1 MNRTSQAAQPVA
13 TSLPGEGSDSVRLT
27 FDGRTATA
35 RRGQTVLEVAREHGW
50 YVPSLCYHP
59 KVGQAGLCRVCVAE
73 VDGTDG
79 LQTTCTLPVRDS
91 MVVRTDTALVL
102 EARRMNVDLLLSA
115 GVHDCLACEA
125 TGRCE
130 LQDAAYRLGI
140 ERPSFPLAGERL
152 PIDTSSE
159 FIVRDPNKCIHCH
172 RCIRGCNNLVVNE
185 VLDMGHRGDRSI
197 VICDTDLPMGQSS
210 CVHCGEC
217 VQLCPTGALIEKKAV
232 AMGRP
237 WELDRVRTTCPYCG
251 VGCQVEVHVDRSANR
266 IVRVSGVEG
275 TPPNDGMLCL
285 KGRFAYDFS
294 SSPDR
299 LTTPLLRRT
308 RGVPLEPVSWD
319 VALDYTAERLA
330 GIRERHGPD
339 AIGVI
344 ACARSTNENN
354 YAAMKFARA
363 AIGTNNIDHC
373 ART

>member
-1 MNRTSQAAQPVA
+1 MDRTSQAGQPSVLVSPREA
-13 TSLPGEGSDSVRLT
+13 TPAVRLT
-27 FDGRTATA
+27 FDGRTVTA
-35 RRGQTVLEVAREHGW
+35 RPGQTVLEVAREHGF

-59 KVGQAGLCRVCVAE
+59 RVGQAGLCRVCVAE
-73 VDGTDG
+73 VEGMNG
-79 LQTTCTLPVRDS
+79 LQTTCSLPVREG
-91 MVVRTDTALVL
+91 MEVRIATERVL

-140 ERPSFPLAGERL
+140 ERPSFPFSGPRQPVDA
-152 PIDTSSE
+152 SSE
-159 FIVRDPNKCIHCH
+159 FIVRDPDKCIQCF
-172 RCIRGCNNLVVNE
+172 RCIRGCNDLVVNE
-185 VLDMGHRGDRSI
+185 VLDMGYRGDRSS
-197 VICDTDLPMGQSS
+197 VICDADVPMGQSS

-217 VQLCPTGALIEKKAV
+217 AQLCPTGALVEKKAV
-232 AMGRP
+232 GTGRP

-251 VGCQVEVHVDRSANR
+251 VGCQVEVHVDRAANR
-266 IVRVSGVEG
+266 IVRVTGVEG

-285 KGRFAYDFS
+285 KGRFAYEFPS
-294 SSPDR
+294 SGDR

-308 RGVPLEPVSWD
+308 RGAPQEPVSWD
-319 VALDYTAERLA
+319 VALDYTARKLGE
-330 GIRERHGPD
+330 IRDLRGPD
-339 AIGVI
+339 ALGLI

-363 AIGTNNIDHC
+363 VIGTNNIDHC

>member
-1 MNRTSQAAQPVA
+1 MISSREETQ
-13 TSLPGEGSDSVRLT
+13 TVRLT
-27 FDGRTATA
+27 FDGRTVTA

-59 KVGQAGLCRVCVAE
+59 KLGQAGLCRVCVAE
-73 VDGTDG
+73 VDGMDG
-79 LQTTCTLPVRDS
+79 LQTTCSMPVRDS
-91 MVVRTDTALVL
+91 MVVRTDTERVL

-140 ERPSFPLAGERL
+140 ERPSFPLQGELL

-159 FIVRDPNKCIHCH
+159 FIVRDPNKCIHCS
-172 RCIRGCNNLVVNE
+172 RCIRGCNDLVVNE
-185 VLDMGHRGDRSI
+185 VLDMGYRGDRSI
-197 VICDTDLPMGQSS
+197 VICDADLPMGGSS

-217 VQLCPTGALIEKKAV
+217 VQLCPTGALTEKKAV
-232 AMGRP
+232 GTGRP

-251 VGCQVEVHVDRSANR
+251 VGCQVEVHVDRAANR
-266 IVRVSGVEG
+266 IVRVTGVEG

-285 KGRFAYDFS
+285 KGRFAYEFPS
-294 SSPDR
+294 SGDR
-299 LTTPLLRRT
+299 LTSPLMRRT
-308 RGVPLEPVSWD
+308 RGAPLEPVSWD
-319 VALDYTAERLA
+319 VALDYTAQRLT
-330 GIRERHGPD
+330 GIRRRHGPD
-339 AIGVI
+339 AVGLI

-363 AIGTNNIDHC
+363 VIGTNNIDHC

>member
-1 MNRTSQAAQPVA
+1 MDLAARPGQPALRTSSGEAAPA
-13 TSLPGEGSDSVRLT
+13 IRLT
-27 FDGRTATA
+27 IDGRPVVA
-35 RRGQTVLEVAREHGW
+35 RPGQTVLQVAREQGT

-59 KVGQAGLCRVCVAE
+59 RLGQAGLCRVCVAE
-73 VDGTDG
+73 VEGMNG
-79 LQTTCTLPVRDS
+79 LQTTCALPVRDG
-91 MVVRTDTALVL
+91 MEVRTSTALVQ
-102 EARRMNVDLLLSA
+102 EAQRMNVELLLAS

-140 ERPSFPLAGERL
+140 ERPSFPVNAGQRSV
-152 PIDTSSE
+152 DASSE
-159 FIVRDPNKCIHCH
+159 FIIREPDKCIHCF
-172 RCIRGCNNLVVNE
+172 RCIRGCNDLVVNE
-185 VLDMGHRGDRSI
+185 VLDMGYRGARS
-197 VICDTDLPMGQSS
+197 VVVCDNDLPMGQSS

-217 VQLCPTGALIEKKAV
+217 VQLCPTGALTEKKAV
-232 AMGRP
+232 GMGRP

-251 VGCQVEVHVDRSANR
+251 VGCQMELHVDRAANR
-266 IVRVSGVEG
+266 IVRVTGVEG

-308 RGVPLEPVSWD
+308 RDMPLEPVSWD
-319 VALDYTAERLA
+319 EALDYTAERLA

-344 ACARSTNENN
+344 ACARTTNENN

>member
-1 MNRTSQAAQPVA
+1 MNRTSQAAQPVV
-13 TSLPGEGSDSVRLT
+13 TSSSSEGSGSVRLT
-27 FDGRTATA
+27 VDGRPATA
-35 RRGQTVLEVAREHGW
+35 RPGQTVLEVAREHGV
-50 YVPSLCYHP
+50 YVPSLCHSP
-59 KVGQAGLCRVCVAE
+59 KVGQAALCRVCVTE
-73 VDGTDG
+73 VEGMNG
-79 LQTTCTLPVRDS
+79 LQTSCSLPVREG
-91 MVVRTDTALVL
+91 MEVRTITERVL
-102 EARRMNVDLLLSA
+102 EARRMNVDLLLSS

-140 ERPSFPLAGERL
+140 ERPSFPFSGPRQ
-152 PIDTSSE
+152 PIDASSE
-159 FIVRDPNKCIHCH
+159 FIVRDPDKCIQCF
-172 RCIRGCNNLVVNE
+172 RCIRGCNDLVVNE
-185 VLDMGHRGDRSI
+185 VLDMGHRGDRST
-197 VICDTDLPMGQSS
+197 VVCDADLPMGQSS

-217 VQLCPTGALIEKKAV
+217 VQLCPTGALIEKKAIGK
-232 AMGRP
+232 GRP
-237 WELDRVRTTCPYCG
+237 WELERVRTTCPYCG
-251 VGCQVEVHVDRSANR
+251 VGCQVEAHVDRAANR
-266 IVRVSGVEG
+266 IVRVTGVEG

-308 RGVPLEPVSWD
+308 RRMPLEPVTWD
-319 VALDYTAERLA
+319 VALDFAAKRLA

-344 ACARSTNENN
+344 ACARTTNENN

>member
-1 MNRTSQAAQPVA
+1 MS
-13 TSLPGEGSDSVRLT
+13 SGETAPAIRLT
-27 FDGRTATA
+27 IDGRPVVA
-35 RRGQTVLEVAREHGW
+35 RPGQTVLQVAREQGT

-59 KVGQAGLCRVCVAE
+59 RLGQAGLCRVCVAE
-73 VDGTDG
+73 VEGMNG
-79 LQTTCTLPVRDS
+79 LQTTCTLPVREG
-91 MVVRTDTALVL
+91 MEVRTSTALVQ
-102 EARRMNVDLLLSA
+102 EARRMNVELLLAS

-140 ERPSFPLAGERL
+140 ERPSFPVSAGQRSV
-152 PIDTSSE
+152 DASSE
-159 FIVRDPNKCIHCH
+159 FIIREPDKCIHCF
-172 RCIRGCNNLVVNE
+172 RCIRGCNDLVVNE
-185 VLDMGHRGDRSI
+185 VLDMGYRGARS
-197 VICDTDLPMGQSS
+197 VVVCDNDLPMGQSS

-217 VQLCPTGALIEKKAV
+217 VQLCPTGALTEKKAV
-232 AMGRP
+232 GMGRP

-251 VGCQVEVHVDRSANR
+251 VGCQMELHVDRAANR
-266 IVRVSGVEG
+266 IVRVTGVEG

-308 RGVPLEPVSWD
+308 RDMPLEPVSWD
-319 VALDYTAERLA
+319 EALDYTAERLA

-344 ACARSTNENN
+344 ACARTTNENN

>member
-13 TSLPGEGSDSVRLT
+13 TSSPSGGSDSVRLT
-27 FDGRTATA
+27 FDGRTVTA
-35 RRGQTVLEVAREHGW
+35 RPGQTVLEVAREHGW

-59 KVGQAGLCRVCVAE
+59 KVGQAGLCRVCVAQ
-73 VDGTDG
+73 VDGMDG
-79 LQTTCTLPVRDS
+79 LQTTCTLPVRDA
-91 MVVRTDTALVL
+91 MVVRTDTALVV

-185 VLDMGHRGDRSI
+185 VLDMGKRGDRSI
-197 VICDTDLPMGQSS
+197 VICDTDLPMGHSS

-217 VQLCPTGALIEKKAV
+217 VQLCPTGALIEKKSV
-232 AMGRP
+232 GTGRA

-266 IVRVSGVEG
+266 IVRVTGVEG

-308 RGVPLEPVSWD
+308 RRMPLEPVSWD
-319 VALDYTAERLA
+319 VALDFAAERLA
-330 GIRERHGPD
+330 GIRKRHGPD

-344 ACARSTNENN
+344 ACARTTNENN